1 MKSLATTKRIRVSI
15 DTHQSLMAIGR
26 KGESFD
32 SIIRSL
38 IEDSRLYREVLG
50 ITPLQDLPDVEEEVK
65 E

>member
-1 MKSLATTKRIRVSI
+1 MSI
-15 DTHQSLMAIGR
+15 YTHQSLLALGR
-26 KGESFD
+26 KGETFD

-50 ITPLQDLPDVEEEVK
+50 VTELQDLPDVEEEVK

>member
-1 MKSLATTKRIRVSI
+1 
-15 DTHQSLMAIGR
+15 MAIGR

>member
-1 MKSLATTKRIRVSI
+1 MTTTKRIRVSI
-15 DTHQSLMAIGR
+15 ETHQSLQALGR
-26 KGESFD
+26 KGETFD

-50 ITPLQDLPDVEEEVK
+50 ETPIGELPDIEEEVK